1 MADNTEAAD
10 ATETTPT
17 TETAETSP
25 EVEPARAETDW
36 KAEARKWEERAK
48 TNRAAAKQR
57 DELAQALKAK
67 DADIEALRAKV
78 AGFEHASEVEAWKRQ
93 VSTDT
98 GVPADLLRGDTLEDL
113 QAHAEV
119 LKKAL
124 TSRPR
129 GPYVPDIDKT
139 PEKRDMPMAD
149 LAGALFGQK

>member
-1 MADNTEAAD
+1 MADNTEV
-10 ATETTPT
+10 TETTDATP
-17 TETAETSP
+17 TAEAAP
-25 EVEPARAETDW
+25 EPEPARAETDW

-48 TNRAAAKQR
+48 TNRAAARER
-57 DELAQALKAK
+57 DALTEALRSK
-67 DADIEALRAKV
+67 DADIEDLRAKV
-78 AGFEHASEVEAWKRQ
+78 AGFEHAREIEAWKRQ

-98 GVPADLLRGDTLEDL
+98 DVPADLLRGDTLEDL

-139 PEKRDMPMAD
+139 PEARDTPMSE
-149 LAGALFGQK
+149 LAAALFGQK